1 MTRVPITEDEEYPP
15 LTRWPSCA
23 IRLRSRTYAKRRA
36 ATAGVCHIA
45 AS

>member
-1 MTRVPITEDEEYPP
+1 MTRMPITEDEEYP
-15 LTRWPSCA
+15 LTRCA
-23 IRLRSRTYAKRRA
+23 IRSRSRTYGKRRA